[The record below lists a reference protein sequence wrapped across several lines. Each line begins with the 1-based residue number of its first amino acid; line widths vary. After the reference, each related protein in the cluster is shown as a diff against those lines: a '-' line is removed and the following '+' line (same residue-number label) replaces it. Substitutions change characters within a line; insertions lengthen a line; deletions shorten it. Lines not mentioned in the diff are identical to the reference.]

1 MFFSDG
7 TTAQTRR
14 NRETLRMT
22 NHLADEDFEL
32 LQIERTDGV
41 AFVTIEAP
49 PINVMTPSLFR
60 ELAKFGAQVAED
72 DSVRV
77 VVLRSNDPDF
87 FIAHF
92 DVSAILSFPTDG
104 PAQRPSEIGGFHLM
118 CETYRKM
125 PKATI
130 VEIGGRVGGGGSEL
144 SMSCDMRF
152 GAIGKTVVNQM
163 EVPLGILPGG
173 TGTQRLPRLVGRGRA
188 MEIILGGVDIDAKTA
203 EEWGYLNRA
212 LPPEELRPFV
222 TDLAFRIATFPP
234 QAVALAK
241 EAVNN
246 ADTLPLRDGLLE
258 EQYLFQ
264 KLLRTDEAEPAM
276 RNFLE
281 IGGQTREGEIRMGQ
295 LAREIGGS

>member
-1 MFFSDG
+1 MS
-7 TTAQTRR
+7 RY
-14 NRETLRMT
+14 
-22 NHLADEDFEL
+22 LADTDFEL
-32 LQIERTDGV
+32 LKIKRADGV
-41 AFVTIEAP
+41 AFATIDAP
-49 PINVMTPSLFR
+49 PMNVMTPPLFR

-77 VVLRSNDPDF
+77 VVLRSDDPDF

-92 DVSAILSFPTDG
+92 DVSAILEFPEEG
-104 PAQRPSEIGGFHLM
+104 PAEKPRELAGFHLM
-118 CETYRKM
+118 CETYRTM

-163 EVPLGILPGG
+163 EVPIGILPGG

-188 MEIILGGVDIDAKTA
+188 MEIVLGGVDVDAETA
-203 EEWGYLNRA
+203 EDWGYLNRA
-212 LPPEELRPFV
+212 LPPKELRPYV
-222 TDLAFRIATFPP
+222 DELALRIASFPP
-234 QAVALAK
+234 HAVALAK

-246 ADTLPLRDGLLE
+246 ADTLPLSEGLLE

-264 KLLRTDEAEPAM
+264 KLLRTAEAEPAM
-276 RNFLE
+276 RSFLE
-281 IGGQTREGEIRMGQ
+281 AGGQTREAEKRMGE
-295 LAREIGGS
+295 LVTEVDWS

>member
-1 MFFSDG
+1 
-7 TTAQTRR
+7 
-14 NRETLRMT
+14 
-22 NHLADEDFEL
+22 
-32 LQIERTDGV
+32 
-41 AFVTIEAP
+41 
-49 PINVMTPSLFR
+49 
-60 ELAKFGAQVAED
+60 
-72 DSVRV
+72 
-77 VVLRSNDPDF
+77 
-87 FIAHF
+87 
-92 DVSAILSFPTDG
+92 
-104 PAQRPSEIGGFHLM
+104 
-118 CETYRKM
+118 
-125 PKATI
+125 
-130 VEIGGRVGGGGSEL
+130 
-144 SMSCDMRF
+144 
-152 GAIGKTVVNQM
+152 
-163 EVPLGILPGG
+163 
-173 TGTQRLPRLVGRGRA
+173 
-188 MEIILGGVDIDAKTA
+188 MEIIRGGGDIDAKTA

-222 TDLAFRIATFPP
+222 TDLAFRIAAFPP